1 MGVSH
6 IGSGPGLACECS
18 LLTPDCVEEL
28 VGLRGGVEP
37 ASYMGYLS
45 AYVGMSF
52 LVQAEDPGAGSQV
65 A

>member
-1 MGVSH
+1 M
-6 IGSGPGLACECS
+6 
-18 LLTPDCVEEL
+18 LTPDCVEEL